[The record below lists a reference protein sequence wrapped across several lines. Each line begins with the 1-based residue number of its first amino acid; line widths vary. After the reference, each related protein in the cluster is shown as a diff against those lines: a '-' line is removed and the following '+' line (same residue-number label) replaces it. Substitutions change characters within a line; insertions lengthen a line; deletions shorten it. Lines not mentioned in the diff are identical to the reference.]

1 MREVTSKEA
10 GMGLDWDEP
19 NEIAWALS
27 DAHPD
32 QDPLALNFVELHR
45 LIVELP
51 DFEGDPDDA
60 SEAKLEAIV
69 LAWQEQA

>member
-1 MREVTSKEA
+1 
-10 GMGLDWDEP
+10 
-19 NEIAWALS
+19 
-27 DAHPD
+27 
-32 QDPLALNFVELHR
+32 LALNFVELHR

>member
-1 MREVTSKEA
+1 
-10 GMGLDWDEP
+10 MGLDWDEP
-19 NEIAWALS
+19 NEIAWALA
-27 DAHPD
+27 DAHPG

-51 DFEGDPDDA
+51 DFEGDSDGA